1 MLQWWTCLHTLSRHP
16 VTVAIIHITNTVWQY
31 WQVGF
36 LHLLPGHVCV
46 SWKIPHSCD
55 MSDVILDN
63 SSNLINIYTVKAVLK
78 PYYGWCWNCSSL
90 VLYISDSNQG
100 VFNIIISQYY
110 SKITNLTIRKTLITR
125 KDVTRKE
132 KVDICWV
139 YSTWAENKL
148 STAYRNEAVELQ
160 IRGSN

>member
-1 MLQWWTCLHTLSRHP
+1 MDMFTHSLTASSHSRHHP
-16 VTVAIIHITNTVWQY
+16 HHQHRVTILTSWILT
-31 WQVGF
+31 
-36 LHLLPGHVCV
+36 LPGHVCV

-63 SSNLINIYTVKAVLK
+63 SSNLINIYTVKAALT

-90 VLYISDSNQG
+90 VLYISDWNQG

-110 SKITNLTIRKTLITR
+110 SKITNLNIRKTLITR

-160 IRGSN
+160 IRGYN